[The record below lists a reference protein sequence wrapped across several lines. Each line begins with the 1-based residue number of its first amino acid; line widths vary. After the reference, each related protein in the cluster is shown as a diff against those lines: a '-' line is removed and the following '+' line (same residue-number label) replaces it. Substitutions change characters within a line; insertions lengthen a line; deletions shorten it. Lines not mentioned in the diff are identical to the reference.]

1 MRRLIVTSYCDVSVF
16 AHSSQRDEDI
26 ACRPPS
32 LSDRVSASL
41 ALIQDVR
48 NDLRNAK
55 QLCAVDSLARS
66 AVVSTR
72 KTVQDAPPSS
82 FQKPHNFSVNFLT
95 GRSGLTVV

>member
-32 LSDRVSASL
+32 LSDRVSVSL

-55 QLCAVDSLARS
+55 LLCAVDSLHGAQSSVLVKQFKIHLLQVFRS
-66 AVVSTR
+66 PITFRST
-72 KTVQDAPPSS
+72 
-82 FQKPHNFSVNFLT
+82 F
-95 GRSGLTVV
+95 